1 MQWVC
6 RTLLHSRWHSQARR
20 EDGGSSPRR
29 PDVFMGEK
37 DVRARRLPG
46 KCWHQLEKHRRKY
59 WSAPHLHNNSLRCVE
74 THRTNVS
81 SELKSKRLHWHL
93 ILTYAVFNETDSS
106 QYTRHFWSRLVR
118 TCGRSKGGYCINALH
133 TSVGLT
139 LKWHFFFAIF
149 TRSVFSFYVPQGV
162 FEYI

>member
-1 MQWVC
+1 M
-6 RTLLHSRWHSQARR
+6 
-20 EDGGSSPRR
+20 
-29 PDVFMGEK
+29 VFMCMHVCVTVWPACSEYVGHCCTAADIPKRAGRTAAAAHGDLTCLWGEK

-81 SELKSKRLHWHL
+81 SELKSKGLHWHL

-106 QYTRHFWSRLVR
+106 QYTRPFWSRLER
-118 TCGRSKGGYCINALH
+118 TCGRSKGGYCLNALY
-133 TSVGLT
+133 TSVL
-139 LKWHFFFAIF
+139 
-149 TRSVFSFYVPQGV
+149 
-162 FEYI
+162 